1 MSTMGRIL
9 LADDEAVFAEATA
22 DLLRR
27 EGYEVE
33 TVGDAPS
40 AIAAAESRNFDL
52 VISDLEMPGNDDLA
66 LLRRLAESRGGLP
79 VIVVTGYPS
88 TRSAMACI
96 DLPVA
101 AYLTKPVEFA
111 TLQAKCV
118 EAVRRYRAWQAMRR
132 SEERAA
138 TWREE
143 LAAMS
148 TASPEGSGVDSFLA
162 LTLRNVMGSISDL
175 QEIGQAAITGAPRT
189 AHACQIINCPRGAQ
203 LTQAIRETVEVL
215 ESTKGSFKSK
225 ALGDLRHKLEL
236 LLSLG

>member
-1 MSTMGRIL
+1 MSSMGRIL
-9 LADDEAVFAEATA
+9 LADDETVFAEATA

-27 EGYEVE
+27 EGYEVD
-33 TVGDAPS
+33 TVADAPT
-40 AIAAAESRNFDL
+40 AIAAAESSEYDL

-101 AYLTKPVEFA
+101 AYLTKPIDFE
-111 TLQAKCV
+111 TLRDKSVDAI
-118 EAVRRYRAWQAMRR
+118 RRYRAWQAMRQ
-132 SEERAA
+132 SEVRAA
-138 TWREE
+138 AWRDE
-143 LAAMS
+143 LATFAEA
-148 TASPEGSGVDSFLA
+148 TPGGGSVDSFLT
-162 LTLRNVMGSISDL
+162 LTLRNVMGSITDL
-175 QEIGQAAITGAPRT
+175 QQLGQAAIIGAPRE

-203 LTQAIRETVEVL
+203 LTQAIRETVSVL

-236 LLSLG
+236 LLSVS